1 MPDPTD
7 LDEESLQHAATIS
20 GALQGS
26 TLTAAV
32 AESLTSG
39 AIASH
44 LGAAEAAAEWFAG
57 GVVAYSKKVKFTVLG
72 VEPGPVV
79 TDACARQMAAGVAAL
94 TGSDFAVAV
103 TGVGG
108 PGPEEDQPPGTVFI
122 AAHSPHGDT
131 SEAHRF
137 DGDAG
142 EVLRCTIRS
151 ALRLLSTE
159 ITAALK

>member
-1 MPDPTD
+1 MPDPAD
-7 LDEESLQHAATIS
+7 LDEESLDHAATIS
-20 GALQGS
+20 GVLKQS
-26 TLTAAV
+26 TLTVAV

-44 LGAAEAAAEWFAG
+44 LGAAESAAEWFAG

-79 TDACARQMAAGVAAL
+79 TDTCARQMATGVAAL

-108 PGPEEDQPPGTVFI
+108 PGPEEDQPSGTVFI
-122 AAHSPHGDT
+122 AAHSPHGVT
-131 SEAHRF
+131 SEAHHF
-137 DGDAG
+137 DGDPG
-142 EVLRCTIRS
+142 EVLRSAIRA
-151 ALRLLSTE
+151 ALRLLSAE
-159 ITAALK
+159 VAAVLK